1 MDHVE
6 NRQWSQ
12 EDKRE
17 EKNDLVV
24 VSNQFDKEGEHG
36 TLPQISALPP
46 STAVLP
52 PTMALLHSSRILSG
66 MAAAFHP
73 GLAAAASARASSWW
87 THVEMEPPDPIL
99 EVIETFKRDTNS
111 KKRDLGVGAC
121 GDDNRKPY
129 VLPSVRKAGAQI
141 SAKVWTKNTCPL
153 RDWLNFTRF
162 LQN

>member
-1 MDHVE
+1 
-6 NRQWSQ
+6 
-12 EDKRE
+12 
-17 EKNDLVV
+17 
-24 VSNQFDKEGEHG
+24 
-36 TLPQISALPP
+36 
-46 STAVLP
+46 
-52 PTMALLHSSRILSG
+52 MALLHSSRILSG

-111 KKRDLGVGAC
+111 KKRNLGVGAC

-141 SAKVWTKNTCPL
+141 SAKSLDKEYMPIEGL
-153 RDWLNFTRF
+153 A
-162 LQN
+162 

>member
-141 SAKVWTKNTCPL
+141 SAKSLDKEYMPIEGL
-153 RDWLNFTRF
+153 A
-162 LQN
+162 